1 MQESYKLKLP
11 GSDSVAVL
19 LRNREKKEKRRNRNK
34 RGQAL
39 RREKLDMPMG
49 RVKCLNCT
57 AVCRDTYCNRELYA
71 DITEDL
77 QREVA
82 EGLENADTLLN
93 SHLLIDQQLSIQPIQ
108 EAKSWQV
115 REAIMQHFQ
124 LIEKLYFQ

>member
-19 LRNREKKEKRRNRNK
+19 LRNRGKKRKRNK

-49 RVKCLNCT
+49 RVKCLNFT

-82 EGLENADTLLN
+82 EGLEKNDTLLN

-108 EAKSWQV
+108 EAKRWQV

-124 LIEKLYFQ
+124 LIEKIIFSIA